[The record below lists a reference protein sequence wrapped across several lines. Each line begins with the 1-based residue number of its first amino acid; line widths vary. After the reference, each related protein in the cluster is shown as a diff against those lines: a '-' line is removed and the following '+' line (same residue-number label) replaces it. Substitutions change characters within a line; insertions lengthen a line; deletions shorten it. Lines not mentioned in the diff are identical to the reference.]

1 MMVVVVLIAI
11 AWAVVIGLGWV
22 ARRTFGRERL
32 AVALRVARPI
42 FFVMMLGFTVWAA
55 TRP

>member
-1 MMVVVVLIAI
+1 MVVVVLIAV
-11 AWAVVIGLGWV
+11 AWAVVIGLAWV
-22 ARRTFGRERL
+22 VRRTFGRERL